1 MGVIA
6 VRNKRGFTL
15 IEMML
20 AMVII
25 LIAML
30 GLFKSVVVSIDSNV
44 KNVIRDEGTRLAE
57 EVINQI
63 RGVPYNN
70 LVAAGDMVPVTWTAG
85 NWNTALPA
93 LGYSPPVM
101 RDLRNMS
108 VEYNIVVSVI
118 ENANTFKQVNVVVGW
133 DHRGEIS
140 IVGHVT
146 GKEYEQSVTT
156 LVRVP

>member
-1 MGVIA
+1 
-6 VRNKRGFTL
+6 
-15 IEMML
+15 MML

-30 GLFKSVVVSIDSNV
+30 GLYKSVVVSIDSNV
-44 KNVIRDEGTRLAE
+44 KNVIRDEGIRLAE

-63 RGVPYNN
+63 RVVPYNN
-70 LVAAGDMVPVTWTAG
+70 IVPATGVAWTNAE
-85 NWNTALPA
+85 WNTALPA
-93 LGYSPPVM
+93 LAAQGHTPPIT

-108 VEYNIVVSVI
+108 VEYNIVVRVT

-133 DHRGEIS
+133 DHRGEVS
-140 IVGHVT
+140 TAGHVT

-156 LVRVP
+156 LVRLP

>member
-1 MGVIA
+1 VLL
-6 VRNKRGFTL
+6 NKRGFTL

-30 GLFKSVVVSIDSNV
+30 GLYKSVVVSIDSNV

-57 EVINQI
+57 EVINLI
-63 RGVPYNN
+63 RVIPYNN
-70 LVAAGDMVPVTWTAG
+70 IVPAGNAVPVTWTDAD
-85 NWNTALPA
+85 WDTALPA
-93 LGYSPPVM
+93 LAAQGYTPPIT

-108 VEYNIVVSVI
+108 VEYEIIVRVT

-140 IVGHVT
+140 TVGHVT

>member
-1 MGVIA
+1 
-6 VRNKRGFTL
+6 
-15 IEMML
+15 MML

-63 RGVPYNN
+63 RVVPYGNI
-70 LVAAGDMVPVTWTAG
+70 VPATGAARTAAD
-85 NWNTALPA
+85 WNTALPA